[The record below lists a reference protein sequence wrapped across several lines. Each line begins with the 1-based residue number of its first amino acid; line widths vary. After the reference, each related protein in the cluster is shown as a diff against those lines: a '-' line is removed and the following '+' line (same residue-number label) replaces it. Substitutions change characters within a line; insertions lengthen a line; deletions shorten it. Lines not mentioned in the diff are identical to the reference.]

1 MSSRTLTAA
10 TAQFSLSVLGLF
22 NAPVLLSGYAADDAF
37 LGEALENAEV
47 LMGVD
52 AKMSV
57 GWVPNPVKVA
67 AVFQADSPSIDL
79 FNTWG
84 VAQQGAKEVFL
95 ANATIYIPATGY
107 KYALTKGALVNWR
120 PLPELKRIIQ
130 PQRYEMT
137 FESIVGAHLG
147 S

>member
-1 MSSRTLTAA
+1 MRTITAA
-10 TAQFSLSVLGLF
+10 TAQFSLSVTGLF
-22 NAPVLLSGYAADDAF
+22 PAPVLLSGYSADDSF

-47 LMGVD
+47 VMGVD

-67 AVFQADSPSIDL
+67 IVLQADSPSIDM
-79 FNTWG
+79 FNAWG
-84 VAQQGAKEVFL
+84 VAQQGTKEVFI
-95 ANATIYIPATGY
+95 ANATVYIPATTY
-107 KYALTKGALVNWR
+107 KYALTKGVLVNWR

-137 FESIVGAHLG
+137 FESIVGG
-147 S
+147 PTGR